1 MHRAFAVALPLNS
14 FVKRNMIMLDRV
26 HIEKPDD
33 YFIELGKRKSKGVY
47 FCRINGYNKQIHEF
61 ITKYHEEARLCGVI
75 IEGRLPNP
83 DNNQL
88 GYYQEMLGMDFA
100 LDMNFMRSKMKK
112 WLPRMN
118 DTQCENVVGSIYETL
133 MSLSR
138 AGKNENMLKNTYI
151 RFMCWLYY
159 KFERIVHLLGNDKL
173 PKILYEGSVSNYELL
188 LLSVLSIAG
197 CDIVLLQYDN
207 DAEYKKSDPDSS
219 RSDEIKLA
227 GMTAFPDGFSLKKI
241 REEIKEA
248 VNQQRLFGEKSIY
261 SNCTN
266 AWITGDIM
274 RDAAVKPE
282 NRVKDK
288 NFYYNCFARIV
299 GVDDKAAYIN
309 ELFQFQ
315 LEVKNGRQ
323 VVILNNTIEPPT
335 TVEVQRIKRSNYQTI
350 NQLIAEMLQN
360 INFISDPE
368 LKKIVNT
375 NFVKLMIDEHK
386 NGDGILTKL
395 TNKASYCI
403 CWLRRY
409 WQQLLKNWKMADVGA
424 FIYLGGCKTEN
435 EIFFCRMLARLP
447 VDVLIFEP
455 DLSRKCPFEDEL
467 LYVSNK
473 EQSLD
478 VTEFPEDSSMIR
490 VGTAAYHAE
499 RELDTV
505 MYQDSGI
512 YRNNQ
517 YDKANAVLL
526 QTMYEE
532 IAILWNQELK
542 YRPSFSTT
550 EGIVNMPVIFSKVS
564 GVKNGDAAEY
574 WSGIKKMITPDTIV
588 IKNIPNI
595 LPNAVNPV
603 KPYATQFFRNGQLQ
617 KQFIREHGVYQY
629 GFLRESVQEHL
640 LDKLQLL
647 IERQIIK
654 GTFENGTE
662 YAIVSTILNMDK
674 EIVRQIQKFDFTK
687 KNPKLIYIM
696 TGENVLSL
704 EDTILAAF
712 LNLVGF
718 DIVFFVPTGYQCI
731 EKFFNKNMVEEHQA
745 GDFMYDMRIP
755 DFNSLISKTRHK
767 WRDKIFKRGT

>member
-1 MHRAFAVALPLNS
+1 MLN
-14 FVKRNMIMLDRV
+14 RV

-33 YFIELGKRKSKGVY
+33 YFIDLGKRKTRGVY
-47 FCRINGYNKQIHEF
+47 FCRINGYNKQINEF
-61 ITKYHEEARLCGVI
+61 LKKYHEEARLGGVI

-88 GYYQEMLGMDFA
+88 GYYQEMLGMDFSM
-100 LDMNFMRSKMKK
+100 DMNFMRSKMKK
-112 WLPRMN
+112 WLPRMD
-118 DTQCENVVGSIYETL
+118 DTQCENVTGSIYETL
-133 MSLSR
+133 QSLSR

-188 LLSVLSIAG
+188 LLSVLSMAG

-207 DAEYKKSDPDSS
+207 DAEYRKADADSS
-219 RSDEIKLA
+219 RSEELKLT
-227 GMTAFPDGFSLKKI
+227 GMTAFPSGFSLKKI
-241 REEIKEA
+241 REEIKEE
-248 VNQQRLFGEKSIY
+248 VFQQRLFGEKPTYI
-261 SNCTN
+261 NCTN
-266 AWITGDIM
+266 AWHSGNIM
-274 RDAAVKPE
+274 REARVKPAD
-282 NRVKDK
+282 RVKDR
-288 NFYYNCFARIV
+288 NLYYNCFARIV
-299 GVDDKAAYIN
+299 GVEDKTTVIN
-309 ELFQFQ
+309 DLYQFQ
-315 LEVKNGRQ
+315 LEIKSGRKA
-323 VVILNNTIEPPT
+323 VILNNTIEPPT
-335 TVEVQRIKRSNYQTI
+335 NVEAQRIKRNNYQNI
-350 NQLIAEMLQN
+350 NQLIADLSQN
-360 INFISDPE
+360 FSFITDGE
-368 LKKIVNT
+368 LKKIIHNT
-375 NFVKLMIDEHK
+375 FVQMMIDEK
-386 NGDGILTKL
+386 NSGDGNLNKL
-395 TNKASYCI
+395 TNKAIYAI

-409 WQQLLKNWKMADVGA
+409 WQQLFKDWRMPEVGC
-424 FIYLGGCKTEN
+424 FIYMGGCKTEN

-455 DLSRKCPFEDEL
+455 DLTRKCPFEDSL
-467 LYVSNK
+467 LYVENYDM
-473 EQSLD
+473 SLD
-478 VTEFPEDSSMIR
+478 ITEFPEDTSLIR
-490 VGTAAYHAE
+490 VGTVAYHAE
-499 RELDTV
+499 RELDEV
-505 MYQDSGI
+505 MYQDSGM

-532 IAILWNQELK
+532 IAILWDQELK

-550 EGIVNMPVIFSKVS
+550 EGVVSVPVIFSKVS
-564 GVKNGDAAEY
+564 GVKNGDVNEY
-574 WSGIKKMITPDTIV
+574 WCGIKKMITPDTIV

-595 LPNAVNPV
+595 LPNAVNPI
-603 KPYATQFFRNGQLQ
+603 KPYATQFFRNGQVQ
-617 KQFIREHGVYQY
+617 KQLIREHSVYQY

-640 LDKLQLL
+640 LDKLQML
-647 IERQIIK
+647 IDRQIIK

-662 YAIVSTILNMDK
+662 YAIISTVLNMDK

-712 LNLVGF
+712 LDLVGF

-745 GDFMYDMRIP
+745 GDFLYDMRIP
-755 DFNSLISKTRHK
+755 DFKSISSKPRHK

>member
-1 MHRAFAVALPLNS
+1 MLNRA
-14 FVKRNMIMLDRV
+14 
-26 HIEKPDD
+26 HIEKTDD
-33 YFIELGKRKSKGVY
+33 YFIDLGKRKTKGVY
-47 FCRINGYNKQIHEF
+47 FCRINGYNKEIGEF
-61 ITKYHEEARLCGVI
+61 LKRYHEEARLGGVI

-88 GYYQEMLGMDFA
+88 GYYSEMLGMDFA
-100 LDMNFMRSKMKK
+100 LDLNFIRSKMKK

-118 DTQCENVVGSIYETL
+118 DAQCENVAGSIYETL

-151 RFMCWLYY
+151 RFMCWLFY
-159 KFERIVHLLGNDKL
+159 KFERIVHLLGNEKL
-173 PKILYEGSVSNYELL
+173 PKILYEGGVSSYELL
-188 LLSVLSIAG
+188 LLSVLSMAG

-207 DAEYKKSDPDSS
+207 DAEYRKADPDMS
-219 RSDEIKLA
+219 RSEELKLA
-227 GMTAFPDGFSLKKI
+227 GMSAFPSGFSLKQV
-241 REEIKEA
+241 REEIKESIM
-248 VNQQRLFGEKSIY
+248 QERLYAEKPPFA
-261 SNCTN
+261 NCTN
-266 AWITGDIM
+266 AWLSSDIM
-274 RDAAVKPE
+274 REARVKP
-282 NRVKDK
+282 NDRVKDR

-299 GVDDKAAYIN
+299 GVEDKTSYIN
-309 ELFQFQ
+309 DLYQFQ
-315 LEVKNGRQ
+315 LEVKSGRK

-335 TVEVQRIKRSNYQTI
+335 TVETQRIKRNNYQNI
-350 NQLIAEMLQN
+350 NQLIADMSQN
-360 INFISDPE
+360 FSFISDGG
-368 LKKIVNT
+368 LKNIVHNV
-375 NFVKLMIDEHK
+375 FVQIMIDEK
-386 NGDGILTKL
+386 NSGDGNLTKL
-395 TNKASYCI
+395 TNKAVYAI
-403 CWLRRY
+403 CWLRRF
-409 WQQLLKNWKMADVGA
+409 WQQLFKEWKLPDIAC
-424 FIYLGGCKTEN
+424 FIYMGGCKTEN
-435 EIFFCRMLARLP
+435 EIFFCRMLSRLP

-455 DLSRKCPFEDEL
+455 DLSRKCPFDDSL
-467 LYVSNK
+467 LYVQNYDL
-473 EQSLD
+473 SLD
-478 VTEFPEDSSMIR
+478 VTEFPEDSSLIR
-490 VGTAAYHAE
+490 VGTVAYHAE
-499 RELDTV
+499 RELDEV

-517 YDKANAVLL
+517 YDKANSVLL

-532 IAILWNQELK
+532 IAILWDQEPK

-550 EGIVNMPVIFSKVS
+550 EGIVSIPVIFSKVS
-564 GVKNGDAAEY
+564 GVKNGDVSEY

-595 LPNAVNPV
+595 LPNAVNPI
-603 KPYATQFFRNGQLQ
+603 KPYATQFFCNGQVQ
-617 KQFIREHGVYQY
+617 KQIIREHNVYQY

-647 IERQIIK
+647 IDRQIIK

-662 YAIVSTILNMDK
+662 YAIISTILNMDK

-745 GDFMYDMRIP
+745 GDFIYDLRIP

>member
-1 MHRAFAVALPLNS
+1 MLNRA
-14 FVKRNMIMLDRV
+14 
-26 HIEKPDD
+26 HIEKTDD
-33 YFIELGKRKSKGVY
+33 YFIDLGKRKTKGVY
-47 FCRINGYNKQIHEF
+47 FCRINGYNKEIGEF
-61 ITKYHEEARLCGVI
+61 LKRYHEEARLGGVI

-88 GYYQEMLGMDFA
+88 GYYSEMLGMDFA
-100 LDMNFMRSKMKK
+100 LDLNFIRSKMKK

-118 DTQCENVVGSIYETL
+118 DSQCENVAGSIYETL

-151 RFMCWLYY
+151 RFMCWLFY
-159 KFERIVHLLGNDKL
+159 KFERIVHLLGNEKL
-173 PKILYEGSVSNYELL
+173 PKILYEGGVSSYELL
-188 LLSVLSIAG
+188 LLSVLSMAG

-207 DAEYKKSDPDSS
+207 DAEYRKADPDMS
-219 RSDEIKLA
+219 RSEELKLA
-227 GMTAFPDGFSLKKI
+227 GMSAFPSGFSLKQV
-241 REEIKEA
+241 REEIKESIM
-248 VNQQRLFGEKSIY
+248 QERLYAEKPPFA
-261 SNCTN
+261 NCTN
-266 AWITGDIM
+266 AWLSGDIM
-274 RDAAVKPE
+274 REARVKP
-282 NRVKDK
+282 NDRVKDR

-299 GVDDKAAYIN
+299 GVEDKTSYIN
-309 ELFQFQ
+309 DLYQFQ
-315 LEVKNGRQ
+315 LEVKSGRK

-335 TVEVQRIKRSNYQTI
+335 TVETQRIKRNNYQNI
-350 NQLIAEMLQN
+350 NQLIADMSQN
-360 INFISDPE
+360 FSFISDGG
-368 LKKIVNT
+368 LKNIVHNV
-375 NFVKLMIDEHK
+375 FVQIMIDEK
-386 NGDGILTKL
+386 NSGDGNLTKL
-395 TNKASYCI
+395 TNKAVYTI
-403 CWLRRY
+403 CWLRRF
-409 WQQLLKNWKMADVGA
+409 WQQLFKEWKLPDIAC
-424 FIYLGGCKTEN
+424 FIYMGGCKTEN
-435 EIFFCRMLARLP
+435 EIFFCRMLSRLP

-455 DLSRKCPFEDEL
+455 DLSRKCPFDDSL
-467 LYVSNK
+467 LYVQNYDL
-473 EQSLD
+473 SLD
-478 VTEFPEDSSMIR
+478 VTEFPEDSSLIR
-490 VGTAAYHAE
+490 VGTVAYHAE
-499 RELDTV
+499 RELDEV

-517 YDKANAVLL
+517 YDKANSVLL

-532 IAILWNQELK
+532 IAILWDQEPK

-550 EGIVNMPVIFSKVS
+550 EGIVSIPVIFSKVS
-564 GVKNGDAAEY
+564 GVKNGDVSEY

-595 LPNAVNPV
+595 LPNAVNPI
-603 KPYATQFFRNGQLQ
+603 KPYATQFFRNGQVQ
-617 KQFIREHGVYQY
+617 KQIIREHNVYQY

-647 IERQIIK
+647 IDRQIIK

-662 YAIVSTILNMDK
+662 YAIISTILNMDK

-745 GDFMYDMRIP
+745 GDFIYDLRIP

>member
-1 MHRAFAVALPLNS
+1 MLNRA
-14 FVKRNMIMLDRV
+14 
-26 HIEKPDD
+26 HIEKTDD
-33 YFIELGKRKSKGVY
+33 YFIDLGKRKTKGVY
-47 FCRINGYNKQIHEF
+47 FCRINGYNKEIGEF
-61 ITKYHEEARLCGVI
+61 LKRYHEEARLGGVI

-88 GYYQEMLGMDFA
+88 GYYSEMLGMDFA
-100 LDMNFMRSKMKK
+100 LDLNFIRSKMKK

-118 DTQCENVVGSIYETL
+118 DSQCENVAGSIYETL

-151 RFMCWLYY
+151 RFMCWLFY
-159 KFERIVHLLGNDKL
+159 KFERIVHLLGNEKL
-173 PKILYEGSVSNYELL
+173 PKILYEGGVSSYELL
-188 LLSVLSIAG
+188 LLSVLSMAG

-207 DAEYKKSDPDSS
+207 DAEYRKADPDMT
-219 RSDEIKLA
+219 RSEELKLS
-227 GMTAFPDGFSLKKI
+227 GMTAFPSGFSLKQI
-241 REEIKEA
+241 REEIKESIM
-248 VNQQRLFGEKSIY
+248 QERLYAEKPPFA
-261 SNCTN
+261 NCTN
-266 AWITGDIM
+266 AWLSGDIM
-274 RDAAVKPE
+274 REARVKP
-282 NRVKDK
+282 NDRVKDR

-299 GVDDKAAYIN
+299 GVEDKTSYIN
-309 ELFQFQ
+309 DLYQFQ
-315 LEVKNGRQ
+315 LEVKSGRK

-335 TVEVQRIKRSNYQTI
+335 AVETQRIKRNNYQNI
-350 NQLIAEMLQN
+350 NQLIADMSQN
-360 INFISDPE
+360 FSFISDGG
-368 LKKIVNT
+368 LKNIVHNV
-375 NFVKLMIDEHK
+375 FVQMMIDEK
-386 NGDGILTKL
+386 NSGDGNLTKL
-395 TNKASYCI
+395 TNKAVYTI
-403 CWLRRY
+403 CWLRRF
-409 WQQLLKNWKMADVGA
+409 WQQLFKEWKLPDIAC
-424 FIYLGGCKTEN
+424 FIYMGGCKTEN
-435 EIFFCRMLARLP
+435 EIFFCRMLSKLP

-455 DLSRKCPFEDEL
+455 DLSRKCPFDDSL
-467 LYVSNK
+467 LYVQNY
-473 EQSLD
+473 ELSLD
-478 VTEFPEDSSMIR
+478 VTEFPEDSSLIR
-490 VGTAAYHAE
+490 VGTVAYHAE
-499 RELDTV
+499 RELDEV

-517 YDKANAVLL
+517 YDKANSVLL

-532 IAILWNQELK
+532 IAILWDQEPK

-550 EGIVNMPVIFSKVS
+550 EGIVSIPVIFSKVS
-564 GVKNGDAAEY
+564 GVKNGDVSEY

-595 LPNAVNPV
+595 LPNAVNPI
-603 KPYATQFFRNGQLQ
+603 KPYATQFFRNGQVQ
-617 KQFIREHGVYQY
+617 KQIIREHSVYQY

-647 IERQIIK
+647 IDRQIIK

-662 YAIVSTILNMDK
+662 YAIISTILNMDK

-712 LNLVGF
+712 LDLVGF

-745 GDFMYDMRIP
+745 GDFIYDLRIP

>member
-1 MHRAFAVALPLNS
+1 MLNRA
-14 FVKRNMIMLDRV
+14 
-26 HIEKPDD
+26 HIEKTDD
-33 YFIELGKRKSKGVY
+33 YFIDLGKRKTKGVY
-47 FCRINGYNKQIHEF
+47 FCRINGYNKEIGEF
-61 ITKYHEEARLCGVI
+61 LKRYHEEARLGGVI

-88 GYYQEMLGMDFA
+88 GYYSEMLGMDFA
-100 LDMNFMRSKMKK
+100 LDLNFIRSKMKK

-118 DTQCENVVGSIYETL
+118 DAQCENVAGSIYETL

-151 RFMCWLYY
+151 RFMCWLFY
-159 KFERIVHLLGNDKL
+159 KFERIVHLLGNEKL
-173 PKILYEGSVSNYELL
+173 PKILYEGSVSSYELL
-188 LLSVLSIAG
+188 LLSVLSMAG

-207 DAEYKKSDPDSS
+207 DAEYRKADPDMS
-219 RSDEIKLA
+219 RSEELKLA
-227 GMTAFPDGFSLKKI
+227 GMSAFPSGFSLKQV
-241 REEIKEA
+241 REEIKESIM
-248 VNQQRLFGEKSIY
+248 QERLYAEKPPFA
-261 SNCTN
+261 NCTN
-266 AWITGDIM
+266 AWLSGDIM
-274 RDAAVKPE
+274 REARVKP
-282 NRVKDK
+282 NDRVKDR

-299 GVDDKAAYIN
+299 GVEDKTSYIN
-309 ELFQFQ
+309 DLYQFQ
-315 LEVKNGRQ
+315 LEVKSGRK

-335 TVEVQRIKRSNYQTI
+335 TVETQRIKRNNYQNI
-350 NQLIAEMLQN
+350 NQLIADMSQN
-360 INFISDPE
+360 FSFISDGG
-368 LKKIVNT
+368 LKNIVHNV
-375 NFVKLMIDEHK
+375 FVQMMIDEK
-386 NGDGILTKL
+386 NSGDGNLTKL
-395 TNKASYCI
+395 TNKAVYAI
-403 CWLRRY
+403 CWLRRF
-409 WQQLLKNWKMADVGA
+409 WQQLFKEWKLPDIAC
-424 FIYLGGCKTEN
+424 FIYMGGCKTEN
-435 EIFFCRMLARLP
+435 EIFFCRMLSRLP

-455 DLSRKCPFEDEL
+455 DLSRKCPFDDSL
-467 LYVSNK
+467 LYVQNYDL
-473 EQSLD
+473 SLD
-478 VTEFPEDSSMIR
+478 VTEFPEDSSLIR
-490 VGTAAYHAE
+490 VGTVAYHAE
-499 RELDTV
+499 RELDEV

-517 YDKANAVLL
+517 YDKANSVLL

-532 IAILWNQELK
+532 IAILWDQEPK

-550 EGIVNMPVIFSKVS
+550 EGIVSIPVIFSKVS
-564 GVKNGDAAEY
+564 GVKNGDVSEY

-595 LPNAVNPV
+595 LPNAVNPI
-603 KPYATQFFRNGQLQ
+603 KPYATQFFCNGQVQ
-617 KQFIREHGVYQY
+617 KQIIREHNVYQY

-647 IERQIIK
+647 IDRQIIK

-662 YAIVSTILNMDK
+662 YAIISTILNMDK

-712 LNLVGF
+712 LDLVGF

-745 GDFMYDMRIP
+745 GDFIYDLRIP